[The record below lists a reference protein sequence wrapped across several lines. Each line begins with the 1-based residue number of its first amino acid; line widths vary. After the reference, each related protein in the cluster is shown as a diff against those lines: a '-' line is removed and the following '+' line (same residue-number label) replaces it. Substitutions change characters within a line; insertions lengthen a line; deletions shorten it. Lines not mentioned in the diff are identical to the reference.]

1 MRFVKQLALGSITAL
16 LLAACG
22 GGNEIPLKVQI
33 KSVKVIGDSLSDSGT
48 YDGIGTF

>member
-22 GGNEIPLKVQI
+22 GG
-33 KSVKVIGDSLSDSGT
+33 SRSGHDSGPGNSGPGSSSPG
-48 YDGIGTF
+48 GIGRPGADHR